1 MLTGKRPL
9 GFTFPVNTSARP
21 LPPSSPGGN
30 TCRTALALCTTEAS
44 VWTRPL
50 STTTTS
56 GVPVSATAS
65 TSSCCTPVRSRDV
78 ASFPSP
84 EVAGRK
90 MPLRP
95 ATTTTATSASRA
107 TCTASAK
114 PDRSSPS
121 TSQPFAYPTSASFP
135 RAERRPARGETCGV
149 KYGPA
154 IYLPLACGVFIAATS
169 MS

>member
-65 TSSCCTPVRSRDV
+65 TSSCCTPVRSQD
-78 ASFPSP
+78 A
-84 EVAGRK
+84 
-90 MPLRP
+90 
-95 ATTTTATSASRA
+95 ATTGDHDYSHIGVACHLHCLCKTRPVVAQHLAAFAISH
-107 TCTASAK
+107 
-114 PDRSSPS
+114 PS
-121 TSQPFAYPTSASFP
+121 
-135 RAERRPARGETCGV
+135 
-149 KYGPA
+149 
-154 IYLPLACGVFIAATS
+154 ILPLT
-169 MS
+169 